1 MRIIEF
7 RGKAK
12 YVYCGDWVFG
22 SLYLQEGNYY
32 IHNGIKWIAVE
43 DGTICQFTGLYDG
56 TTPLYEGD
64 VILTQEGKRKVIVFD
79 DCAFRLATQ
88 KEYQFVMKGEH
99 PFINDYT
106 TLPALAEI
114 SMQPFSLIG
123 NVYDNPELMQDE

>member
-1 MRIIEF
+1 MREIKF
-7 RGKAK
+7 RGKTK
-12 YVYCGDWVFG
+12 YIFDGDWVYG
-22 SLYLQEGNYY
+22 SLYIQCDKYY
-32 IHNGIKWIAVE
+32 IHNGRKWIEVYK
-43 DGTICQFTGLYDG
+43 DTIGQFAGLYECA
-56 TTPLYEGD
+56 TLLYEGD